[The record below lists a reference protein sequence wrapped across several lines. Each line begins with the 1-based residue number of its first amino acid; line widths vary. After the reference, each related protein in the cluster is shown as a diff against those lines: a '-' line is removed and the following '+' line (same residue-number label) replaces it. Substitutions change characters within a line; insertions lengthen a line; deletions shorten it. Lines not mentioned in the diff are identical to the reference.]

1 MFISITTP
9 IVDMF
14 LDLREP
20 LLVKKVMYRRFHI
33 SEEVRRPPRLK
44 TLFIVREG
52 TTRQIVN
59 LDELVGKLKEEMGE
73 RVWVACCV
81 EG

>member
-1 MFISITTP
+1 M
-9 IVDMF
+9 DMF

-20 LLVKKVMYRRFHI
+20 LLVKKVMYRAFRI
-33 SEEVRRPPRLK
+33 SEEVRRPPRLS

-59 LDELVGKLKEEMGE
+59 LDDLVGRMKEEMGE
-73 RVWVACCV
+73 KVWEAWCA
-81 EG
+81 EE

>member
-1 MFISITTP
+1 M
-9 IVDMF
+9 DMF

-20 LLVKKVMYRRFHI
+20 LLVKKVMYRAFHI
-33 SEEVRRPPRLK
+33 RPPRLQ

-59 LDELVGKLKEEMGE
+59 LDELVGRMKEEMGE
-73 RVWVACCV
+73 RVWKGECA
-81 EG
+81 EA